1 MAAGA
6 AATGRAGTAG
16 AGVRPLVPCQPAS
29 SALHASCAA
38 GTGPVTARRDQGP
51 ACEQSIAVAVAVG
64 RWWPSTL
71 PFLPNSIPSP
81 SAGAPSLVPLGQCQ
95 PGISDPLEQGPR
107 LPWLLQRLILC
118 LCRHQRC
125 QRLGPPW
132 WETTCARLATPP
144 RSPTVAAVAAV
155 GPPTP
160 PPPPSP
166 PIRSPPDML
175 SGAQIRS
182 QNLVHA
188 VSSTRILFCL
198 SHLPVWDEG

>member
-71 PFLPNSIPSP
+71 PLVPNSIPSP
-81 SAGAPSLVPLGQCQ
+81 SAGAPSLVPLGQSQ
-95 PGISDPLEQGPR
+95 PGISEQLEQGPR
-107 LPWLLQRLILC
+107 LPWLLQRLL
-118 LCRHQRC
+118 LP
-125 QRLGPPW
+125 L
-132 WETTCARLATPP
+132 LTPALP
-144 RSPTVAAVAAV
+144 QTRTALMGDYLREV
-155 GPPTP
+155 GNPTP
-160 PPPPSP
+160 IPH
-166 PIRSPPDML
+166 RRRRRRCRPPDAPAPAL
-175 SGAQIRS
+175 AP
-182 QNLVHA
+182 H
-188 VSSTRILFCL
+188 
-198 SHLPVWDEG
+198 PVAS